1 MPKKVVKVWLIVN
14 DPEVSALWSNP
25 GYYLRIIHE
34 QHTSIILLSYRE
46 TFVQALFSIFIFI
59 LGGTADFTVAEVTE
73 IQTLKNLHHPS
84 GGDWGGEEINNAIFK
99 RLEETIC
106 PGKLEEFRKSKANVL
121 DVKNEIERKKKTLTE
136 GDKLSLTEL
145 PAFLS
150 QKADRNMKDKSK
162 ENALIYWKGDR
173 LVFESRILDAIFKSV
188 LEKIT
193 NNIQAIIKDTKL
205 KGLKTILLVGG
216 FSNSDIVQNIV
227 KKAFP
232 NLNVITPDKA
242 ELAVLKGAVIY
253 GKFKRIVEMRICKY
267 TYGVAS
273 NRYARDDDPYN
284 NVKYINGKQYICTDV
299 FKKLISIG
307 DQVSVNEKIEM
318 EFRPSVST
326 GNKIDLYIYRSRTPN
341 PKFVNTDCELTA
353 ILNVDMPATVEGVEK
368 AVTIFM
374 QFGQTE
380 ILFSAEDKTTGL
392 EGAKIQLKQCF
403 Y

>member
-1 MPKKVVKVWLIVN
+1 M
-14 DPEVSALWSNP
+14 
-25 GYYLRIIHE
+25 
-34 QHTSIILLSYRE
+34 
-46 TFVQALFSIFIFI
+46 
-59 LGGTADFTVAEVTE
+59 TE
-73 IQTLKNLHHPS
+73 KQTLKNRHYPS

-99 RLEETIC
+99 KLEDTIC

-136 GDKLSLTEL
+136 GAKLSLTEL

-162 ENALIYWKGDR
+162 ENAFIYWKGDK
-173 LVFESRILDAIFKSV
+173 LVFEPPILDDIFKSV

-193 NNIQAIIKDTKL
+193 NNIQTIMKETNL

-227 KKAFP
+227 KKTFP
-232 NLNVITPDKA
+232 NLKVIIPDES

-273 NRYARDDDPYN
+273 NRYAREDDPDN
-284 NVKYINGKQYICTDV
+284 KLKCIMGKHYICTDV
-299 FKKLISIG
+299 FEKLISIG
-307 DQVSVNEKIEM
+307 DQVSVNETIER
-318 EFRPSVST
+318 EFRPFVST
-326 GNKIDLYIYRSRTPN
+326 GNKIDLYIYRSRTPE
-341 PKFVNTDCELTA
+341 PPEFVNNDNKDCELTA
-353 ILNVDMPATVEGVEK
+353 ILNVDMPENVGGVEK
-368 AVTIFM
+368 AVTILM

-380 ILFSAEDKTTGL
+380 ILFSAKDKTTGV
-392 EGAKIQLKQCF
+392 EGAKNQLQPCF